1 MFLVI
6 ENMTIFTQG
15 IASLEMVLSNDPPLG
30 TWSIKAIYN
39 DSKEYSNTFSV
50 EEYGNDNI
58 KRARRSGHLYT
69 ILISFKRR
77 AFYRNVESLF

>member
-30 TWSIKAIYN
+30 TWSIKSIYN

-50 EEYGNDNI
+50 EEYGNM
-58 KRARRSGHLYT
+58 T
-69 ILISFKRR
+69 ILRGLEGRVI
-77 AFYRNVESLF
+77 YILF

>member
-30 TWSIKAIYN
+30 TWSIKAINN

-50 EEYGNDNI
+50 EEYGNM
-58 KRARRSGHLYT
+58 T
-69 ILISFKRR
+69 ILRGLEGRVI
-77 AFYRNVESLF
+77 YILF

>member
-50 EEYGNDNI
+50 EEYGNM
-58 KRARRSGHLYT
+58 T
-69 ILISFKRR
+69 ILRGLEGRVI
-77 AFYRNVESLF
+77 YILFLFPLKGELFIEM

>member
-15 IASLEMVLSNDPPLG
+15 IASLEMVLSNDTPLG

-50 EEYGNDNI
+50 EEYGNM
-58 KRARRSGHLYT
+58 T
-69 ILISFKRR
+69 ILRGLEGRVI
-77 AFYRNVESLF
+77 YILF

>member
-6 ENMTIFTQG
+6 ENITIFTQG

-30 TWSIKAIYN
+30 AWSIKAIYN

-50 EEYGNDNI
+50 EEYGNM
-58 KRARRSGHLYT
+58 T
-69 ILISFKRR
+69 ILRGLEGRVI
-77 AFYRNVESLF
+77 YILF

>member
-15 IASLEMVLSNDPPLG
+15 IASLEMVLSKDPPLG

-50 EEYGNDNI
+50 EEYGNM
-58 KRARRSGHLYT
+58 T
-69 ILISFKRR
+69 ILRGLEGRVI
-77 AFYRNVESLF
+77 YILF

>member
-30 TWSIKAIYN
+30 TWSIKAIYS

-50 EEYGNDNI
+50 EEYGNM
-58 KRARRSGHLYT
+58 T
-69 ILISFKRR
+69 ILRGLEGRVI
-77 AFYRNVESLF
+77 YILF